1 MEIIYGNIIADN
13 IKSSMKQKIDDI
25 RAQGKRL
32 PLLSVVLV
40 GNNAASNSYVRGKE
54 KACASIGMLQQTI
67 RLDENVSQKELSDV
81 IVNLNLDPKVDGI
94 LVQMPL
100 PEHLNSRIIQ
110 NTISPLKDVDGLTD
124 INMGMLVHK
133 KNCLIPCTPLGVM
146 ELLKYY
152 NIDVAGKNV
161 AIVGRSD
168 LVGRPMAEVM
178 INNDAT
184 VTLCHS
190 KTKNLKDITKNADV
204 LVVAV
209 GKAKLITSD
218 MVKDGVVVVDVGI
231 NRLEDGSLCG
241 DVDFDGVSSKCS
253 YITPVPGGVGQMTVL
268 ELGYNT
274 YKAYLLRQEKR
285 VL

>member
-1 MEIIYGNIIADN
+1 MQILDGKEVKRIKLEELKNEVLKLDRPLGLTVIQVGDDSASNIYV
-13 IKSSMKQKIDDI
+13 KQKSKM
-25 RAQGKRL
+25 A
-32 PLLSVVLV
+32 
-40 GNNAASNSYVRGKE
+40 NNLEFNFNHIKLE
-54 KACASIGMLQQTI
+54 
-67 RLDENVSQKELSDV
+67 ENVTEEEVLKIINS
-81 IVNLNLDPKVDGI
+81 LNRDNCVDGI

-110 NTISPLKDVDGLTD
+110 NAISSLKDVDGLTD

-178 INNDAT
+178 INSDAT

-190 KTKNLKDITKNADV
+190 KTNNLKDITKNADI

>member
-1 MEIIYGNIIADN
+1 MQILDGKEVKRIKLEELKNEVLKLDRPLGLTVIQVGDDSASNIYV
-13 IKSSMKQKIDDI
+13 KQKSKM
-25 RAQGKRL
+25 A
-32 PLLSVVLV
+32 
-40 GNNAASNSYVRGKE
+40 NNLEFNFNHIKLE
-54 KACASIGMLQQTI
+54 
-67 RLDENVSQKELSDV
+67 ENVTEEEVLKIINS
-81 IVNLNLDPKVDGI
+81 LNRDNCVDGI

-100 PEHLNSRIIQ
+100 PEHLNSRVIQ
-110 NTISPLKDVDGLTD
+110 NAISPLKDVDGLTD

-133 KNCLIPCTPLGVM
+133 KNCLVPCTPLGVM

-178 INNDAT
+178 INSDAT

-190 KTKNLKDITKNADV
+190 KTNNLKDITKNADI

>member
-1 MEIIYGNIIADN
+1 MQILDGKEVKRIKLEELKNEVLKLDRPLGLTVIQVGDDSASNIYV
-13 IKSSMKQKIDDI
+13 KQKSKM
-25 RAQGKRL
+25 A
-32 PLLSVVLV
+32 
-40 GNNAASNSYVRGKE
+40 NNLEFNFNHIKLE
-54 KACASIGMLQQTI
+54 
-67 RLDENVSQKELSDV
+67 ENVTEEEVLKIINS
-81 IVNLNLDPKVDGI
+81 LNRDNCVDGI

-133 KNCLIPCTPLGVM
+133 KNCLVPCTPLGVM

-161 AIVGRSD
+161 VIVGRSD

-178 INNDAT
+178 INSDAT

-190 KTKNLKDITKNADV
+190 KTNNLKDITKNADI

>member
-1 MEIIYGNIIADN
+1 MQILDGKEVKRIKLEELKNEVLKLDRPLGLTVIQVGDDSASNIYV
-13 IKSSMKQKIDDI
+13 KQKSKMASNLGFNFNYIKLEEDVREEDILKIIDDLN
-25 RAQGKRL
+25 RD
-32 PLLSVVLV
+32 
-40 GNNAASNSYVRGKE
+40 NN
-54 KACASIGMLQQTI
+54 
-67 RLDENVSQKELSDV
+67 
-81 IVNLNLDPKVDGI
+81 VDGI

-100 PEHLNSRIIQ
+100 PEHLNSRVIQ
-110 NTISPLKDVDGLTD
+110 NAISPLKDVDGLTD

-178 INNDAT
+178 INSDAT

-190 KTKNLKDITKNADV
+190 KTNNLKDITKNADI

>member
-1 MEIIYGNIIADN
+1 MQILDGKEVKRIKFEELKNEVLKLDRPLGLTVIQVGDDSASNIYV
-13 IKSSMKQKIDDI
+13 KQKSKM
-25 RAQGKRL
+25 A
-32 PLLSVVLV
+32 
-40 GNNAASNSYVRGKE
+40 NNLEFNFNHIKLE
-54 KACASIGMLQQTI
+54 
-67 RLDENVSQKELSDV
+67 ENVTEEEVLK
-81 IVNLNLDPKVDGI
+81 IINGLNRDNCVDGI

-133 KNCLIPCTPLGVM
+133 KNCLVPCTPLGVM

-161 AIVGRSD
+161 VIVGRSD

>member
-1 MEIIYGNIIADN
+1 MQILDGKEVKRIKLEELKNEVLKLDRPLGLTVIQVGDDSASNIYV
-13 IKSSMKQKIDDI
+13 KQKSKL
-25 RAQGKRL
+25 A
-32 PLLSVVLV
+32 
-40 GNNAASNSYVRGKE
+40 NNLEFNFNHIKLE
-54 KACASIGMLQQTI
+54 
-67 RLDENVSQKELSDV
+67 ENVTEEEVLK
-81 IVNLNLDPKVDGI
+81 IINGLNRDNCVDGI

-133 KNCLIPCTPLGVM
+133 KNCLVPCTPLGVM

-161 AIVGRSD
+161 VIVGRSD

>member
-1 MEIIYGNIIADN
+1 MQILDGKEVKRIKLEGLKNEVLKLDRPLGLTVIQVGDDSASNIYVKQKSKLANNLEFNFNHIKLEENVTEEEVLNIINSLNRDN
-13 IKSSMKQKIDDI
+13 
-25 RAQGKRL
+25 
-32 PLLSVVLV
+32 
-40 GNNAASNSYVRGKE
+40 
-54 KACASIGMLQQTI
+54 C
-67 RLDENVSQKELSDV
+67 
-81 IVNLNLDPKVDGI
+81 VDGI

-133 KNCLIPCTPLGVM
+133 KNCLVPCTPLGVM

-161 AIVGRSD
+161 VIVGRSD

>member
-1 MEIIYGNIIADN
+1 MQILDGKEVKRIKLEELKNEVLKLDRPLGLTVIQVGDDSASNIYV
-13 IKSSMKQKIDDI
+13 KQKSKM
-25 RAQGKRL
+25 A
-32 PLLSVVLV
+32 
-40 GNNAASNSYVRGKE
+40 NNLEFNFNHIKLE
-54 KACASIGMLQQTI
+54 
-67 RLDENVSQKELSDV
+67 ENVTEEEVLKIINS
-81 IVNLNLDPKVDGI
+81 LNRDNCVDGI

-133 KNCLIPCTPLGVM
+133 KNCLVPCTPLGVM

-161 AIVGRSD
+161 VIVGRSD

-241 DVDFDGVSSKCS
+241 DVDFDDVSSKCS

-274 YKAYLLRQEKR
+274 YKAYLLRQDKR

>member
-1 MEIIYGNIIADN
+1 MQILDGKEVKRIKLEELKNEVLKLDRPLGLTVIQVGDDSASNIYV
-13 IKSSMKQKIDDI
+13 KQKSKMASNLGVNFNHIKLEEDVREEEILKIIDDLN
-25 RAQGKRL
+25 RD
-32 PLLSVVLV
+32 
-40 GNNAASNSYVRGKE
+40 NN
-54 KACASIGMLQQTI
+54 
-67 RLDENVSQKELSDV
+67 
-81 IVNLNLDPKVDGI
+81 VDGI

-100 PEHLNSRIIQ
+100 PEHLNSRVIQ
-110 NTISPLKDVDGLTD
+110 NAISPLKDVDGLTD

-178 INNDAT
+178 INSDAT

-190 KTKNLKDITKNADV
+190 KTNNLKDITKNADI

-241 DVDFDGVSSKCS
+241 DVDFDGISSKCS